1 MASLQQ
7 RLTDVVTAI
16 ATQIKTVRTQING
29 NVANLT
35 GLKTTAKNNLVA
47 AINELSDGKQANIGF
62 TPENPAN
69 KGQAN
74 GYASLDGGGKV
85 PAAQLPS
92 YVDDVLEFANL
103 AAFPNPGESGKVY
116 IAADTDREYRWSG
129 TAYRQIVASP
139 GTTDAVP
146 EGTTNLYY
154 TDARAQAALQ
164 AQLGNTDADL
174 VSVFNSGLT
183 A

>member
-1 MASLQQ
+1 MPSLAS
-7 RLTDVVTAI
+7 RLNDLTTAI
-16 ATQIKTVRTQING
+16 ATQIKLVKTQING

-69 KGQAN
+69 KGAPN
-74 GYASLDGGGKV
+74 GYAGLDGGGKV

-92 YVDDVLEFANL
+92 YVDDVLEFANF
-103 AAFPNPGESGKVY
+103 AAFPNPGDTGKVY

-146 EGTTNLYY
+146 EGVTNLYF

-164 AQLGNTDADL
+164 AQLGNTDVDL
-174 VSVFNSGLT
+174 VAVLNSGLN
-183 A
+183 

>member
-1 MASLQQ
+1 MATLQQ
-7 RLTDVVTAI
+7 RLTDLATAM
-16 ATQIKTVRTQING
+16 ATQVKLVKTMING

-47 AINELSDGKQANIGF
+47 AINELSDGKQASLGF

-69 KGQAN
+69 KGAAN
-74 GYASLDGGGKV
+74 GYAGLDGGGKV

-92 YVDDVLEFANL
+92 YVDDVLEFANF

-146 EGTTNLYY
+146 EGVTNLYF
-154 TDARAQAALQ
+154 TSQRAQDALA
-164 AQLGNTDADL
+164 AQLGNTDLDL
-174 VSVFNSGLT
+174 VAVFNSGLN
-183 A
+183 